1 MNSSGDI
8 CQTTGQYSAYSP
20 CGHSDERLVIQGEV
34 FPHCRDCA
42 HVVAWTL
49 LHATDRW
56 GDNNYEWE
64 AADSRYR
71 GMTTNERLFAAN
83 LMDDFDKAIRQRD
96 RVMSVYL
103 LQKVGLTLPAAERVV
118 DDTLKRQQSS

>member
-1 MNSSGDI
+1 
-8 CQTTGQYSAYSP
+8 
-20 CGHSDERLVIQGEV
+20 
-34 FPHCRDCA
+34 
-42 HVVAWTL
+42 
-49 LHATDRW
+49 
-56 GDNNYEWE
+56 
-64 AADSRYR
+64 
-71 GMTTNERLFAAN
+71 MTTNERLFAAN